1 MGMFDTVVVEGL
13 KLKTSTQVSSFL
25 RENNSA
31 LPSDFQTK
39 DLENALYTYKIDKDY
54 QLWVNTPVETGKRIP
69 YKPFFSDWKDNR
81 SFLERLYFKFKYRT
95 LGNSPKTR
103 PEITH
108 KWRRTKKTNT
118 IEMYSYKEI
127 NERYLDISFEV
138 KIVEGK
144 VKSITQT
151 SATIESILE
160 AKKRKARN
168 QEFENNMKEQ
178 FVRHNEFASKWYY
191 PILKETINPLLFF
204 TRLAIQNICQK
215 IINWTYRW
223 KSL

>member
-1 MGMFDTVVVEGL
+1 
-13 KLKTSTQVSSFL
+13 
-25 RENNSA
+25 
-31 LPSDFQTK
+31 
-39 DLENALYTYKIDKDY
+39 
-54 QLWVNTPVETGKRIP
+54 
-69 YKPFFSDWKDNR
+69 
-81 SFLERLYFKFKYRT
+81 
-95 LGNSPKTR
+95 
-103 PEITH
+103 
-108 KWRRTKKTNT
+108 
-118 IEMYSYKEI
+118 MYSYKEI
-127 NERYLDISFEV
+127 SERYLDISFEV
-138 KIVEGK
+138 KIVNGK

-178 FVRHNEFASKWYY
+178 FVRHNEFVSKWYY

-215 IINWTYRW
+215 IISWTYCW

>member
-25 RENNSA
+25 RESNST

-39 DLENALYTYKIDKDY
+39 DLENALYTYKIDKNG
-54 QLWVNTPVETGKRIP
+54 QTWVNTPIETGKRIP
-69 YKPFFSDWKDNR
+69 YKLFSSDWTDNR
-81 SFLERLYFKFKYRT
+81 SFFERLYFKFKYRS

-103 PEITH
+103 PEIIH
-108 KWRRTKKTNT
+108 KWRKTKTTNT

-178 FVRHNEFASKWYY
+178 FARRNEFVSKWYY

-204 TRLAIQNICQK
+204 TRLAIQNACQK
-215 IINWTYRW
+215 IISWTYRW